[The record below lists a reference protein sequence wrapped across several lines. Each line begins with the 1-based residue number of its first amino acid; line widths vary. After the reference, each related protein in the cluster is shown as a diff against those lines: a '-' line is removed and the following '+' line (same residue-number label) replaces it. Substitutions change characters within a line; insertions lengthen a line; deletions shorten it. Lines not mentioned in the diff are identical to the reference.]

1 MNGWPKMP
9 ITKIPPQ
16 RAGRAGRT
24 NPLKIK
30 PQPHKTKD
38 QRLDNKTPKPQPPTP
53 SKTMQV
59 SLQVNLVSASL
70 SGTYDQPAAGA
81 GAGVV
86 RDIRNIR
93 HILTLFTRL
102 MTRAKTTE
110 GSNTHYSSTENW
122 ANMTE
127 KEPKDY
133 EYEGYLSRKD
143 EFIAPMLT
151 PNF

>member
-1 MNGWPKMP
+1 MP
-9 ITKIPPQ
+9 TAKIPPQ
-16 RAGRAGRT
+16 RAGRAGRA

-30 PQPHKTKD
+30 PQPHQMQG
-38 QRLDNKTPKPQPPTP
+38 QRLDNKTPKPQPPTQ

-70 SGTYDQPAAGA
+70 SGTYHHRWAGA
-81 GAGVV
+81 GATVEGY
-86 RDIRNIR
+86 IRNIR
-93 HILTLFTRL
+93 HILTLFTCL

>member
-1 MNGWPKMP
+1 MP
-9 ITKIPPQ
+9 TAKIPPQ
-16 RAGRAGRT
+16 RAGRAGSANSLR
-24 NPLKIK
+24 IK
-30 PQPHKTKD
+30 PQPHQTKG
-38 QRLDNKTPKPQPPTP
+38 QRFERNTPKPQPPTP

-70 SGTYDQPAAGA
+70 SGTYPHPRAGA
-81 GAGVV
+81 GATVGGHL
-86 RDIRNIR
+86 RNIR
-93 HILTLFTRL
+93 HILTLFTCL